1 MTDFPGRTLRV
12 WPTAARARAEAEQRQ
27 ASDPAVSAFVA
38 ASAGSGKTKLLTDR
52 MLRLM
57 LTGALPGRIQ
67 CLTFTK
73 AAAAEMALRLQHR
86 LGRWVTMDDV
96 ALDEELAALLV
107 PAGDDARRDARALFA
122 QVLDLPGG
130 MRIGTIHA
138 FCQSLLRRFPLEAAI
153 SPHFRLV
160 EDADARTAMDQAR
173 EGVLAGFPA
182 DALLELAGLTSAEGF
197 GRLVTALDAKRGVL
211 TPALALSEPQ
221 LVAAMRRA
229 VGVGAEDDAGLIAA
243 AVEWPEREAVVAA
256 QRLAMAHG
264 SPGVQQKAERMLGW
278 LGLPPGLRQEH
289 WDEWLKE
296 LLTAA
301 GEPRAPSS
309 FAAKGLAAKHPEI
322 VERMVAEQARV
333 LGVEDQRRALRV
345 VAASTALLLLT
356 APVLRA
362 YAGRKEEGGLL
373 DYNDLIGHTS
383 GLLRDPGAGWVLY
396 KLDGGLDHLLLD
408 EVQDTAPE
416 QWQIAHRLTEEFF
429 AGLGAAAEEGRKR
442 TFFAVGD
449 PKQSIYSF
457 QGADPMEFERSR
469 AQMAARV
476 GAAEW
481 RDVTLDVS
489 FRSTTPVLALV
500 DAVFADPEAARG
512 VADDGP
518 LHHFADR
525 AGAAGRVELWPL
537 TPVPEA
543 PPAEPWTVPE
553 RNMGLVSAPQRLAD
567 ALASWIGDALRD
579 GVRLVSRDRPL
590 AAGDVLVLVRRR
602 DDFAQS
608 LVRALKARGVPVA
621 GLDRL
626 VLNEQAAVQDML
638 ALCDAVLLPED
649 DLAVA
654 CVLTSPLGGLTDDE
668 LMQLSVGRRATL
680 WGALRDR
687 AAEHEAWQQAWTM
700 LSTLRARA
708 DFITP
713 HALIAEA
720 LGPLGGRARLL
731 ARLGPDAAEPLDELL
746 NAALAY
752 TAAHTPSLQ
761 GFAHWLRRS
770 GATVKR
776 ETEGAGG
783 TVRIM
788 TVHGAKG
795 LQAPLVI
802 LPDTTTLPPK
812 DEPFGWRPDPR
823 TGVMLP
829 LWSPRKEFRCA
840 AVDQARAA
848 EQDLKT
854 REYNRLLYV
863 ALTRAE
869 DRLVVCGW
877 ETRKGVPDQSW
888 YRMVERG
895 FHAIGAESSAFDAV
909 PGAWTGARLVQDS
922 LQTTPPRSSAAS
934 SADVAAPLPAWAG
947 RPGDWQPDA
956 PPPEPPVPIAL
967 APSRPD
973 GAALGPVPSAAS
985 PLLSRDDA
993 GQRFLRGRLV
1003 HTLLQ
1008 HLPDVPEEARR
1019 DAALKHLRHG
1029 GFGLKPAEIE
1039 ALAQQALAVLAH
1051 PDLAPLFGP
1060 GSRAEQPLT
1069 GLVGGV
1075 VVSGVVDRMMVLP
1088 HEVLVADYKTNRTP
1102 PVDVA
1107 DTPVRYLRQLAAYRA
1122 VLRGIYPGRPVHC
1135 ALVWTDQA
1143 TVVSIPGPLLD
1154 AHQPSA

>member
-1 MTDFPGRTLRV
+1 MSVL
-12 WPTAARARAEAEQRQ
+12 PTAARERAEAEQRQ

-57 LTGALPGRIQ
+57 LTGADPSRIQ

-86 LGRWVTMDDV
+86 LGRWVTLDDT
-96 ALDEELAALLV
+96 ALDSELAALTV
-107 PAGDDARRDARALFA
+107 PGGDEARTAARALFA

-138 FCQSLLRRFPLEAAI
+138 FCQSLLRRFPIEAAI

-173 EGVLAGFPA
+173 EDVLAHYPA

-197 GRLVTALDAKRGVL
+197 ARLVTVLDAKRGL
-211 TPALALSEPQ
+211 LEPALALSAPQ
-221 LVAAMRRA
+221 LIAAMRRA
-229 VGVGAEDDAGLIAA
+229 AGAGAGDETALLAA
-243 AVEWPEREAVVAA
+243 AVEWPEREAIVAV
-256 QRLAMAHG
+256 QRITQAHG
-264 SPGVQQKAERMLGW
+264 TLAVQQRAERMLGW
-278 LGLPPGLRQEH
+278 LGLPPELRREH
-289 WDEWLKE
+289 WAEWLTE
-296 LLTAA
+296 LLTGA
-301 GEPRAPSS
+301 GEPRATSA
-309 FAAKGLAAKHPEI
+309 FAGKALAAKHSKIIET
-322 VERMVAEQARV
+322 MAAEQTRV
-333 LGVEDQRRALRV
+333 LAVEDQRRALRV
-345 VAASTALLLLT
+345 AAASTALLLLA

-373 DYNDLIGHTS
+373 DYSDLIGHTS
-383 GLLRDPGAGWVLY
+383 DLLRDPGAAWVLY
-396 KLDGGLDHLLLD
+396 KLDGGIDHLLLD

-416 QWQIAHRLTEEFF
+416 QWQIAHRLSEEFF
-429 AGLGAAAEEGRKR
+429 AGLGAAAEAGRKR

-457 QGADPMEFERSR
+457 QGADPAEFERSR
-469 AQMAARV
+469 AEMAARV
-476 GAAEW
+476 GEGEW

-489 FRSTTPVLALV
+489 FRSTPPVLALV

-543 PPAEPWTVPE
+543 PLSEPWTVPE

-567 ALASWIGDALRD
+567 ALAGWISDALRT
-579 GVRLVSRDRPL
+579 GVRLESRDRRL
-590 AAGDVLVLVRRR
+590 APGDVLVLVRRR
-602 DDFAQS
+602 DDFATS
-608 LVRALKARGVPVA
+608 LVRALKARRVPVA

-626 VLNEQAAVQDML
+626 VLGEQAAVQDML

-654 CVLTSPLGGLTDDE
+654 CVLTSPLGGLTDDD
-668 LMQLSVGRRATL
+668 LMRLSVGRPATL
-680 WGALRDR
+680 WEALRDR
-687 AAEHEAWQQAWTM
+687 EREHPVWHQAWTL
-700 LSTLRARA
+700 LSTLRSRA
-708 DFITP
+708 DFVTP
-713 HALIAEA
+713 HALVAEA
-720 LGPLGGRARLL
+720 LGPLSGRARLL

-752 TAAHTPSLQ
+752 TAQRAPSLQ
-761 GFAHWLRRS
+761 GFVHWLRRS

-776 ETEGAGG
+776 EAEGAGG
-783 TVRIM
+783 TVRVM

-802 LPDTTTLPPK
+802 LPDTTAPPPK
-812 DEPFGWRPDPR
+812 EEPFGWCADPT
-823 TGVMLP
+823 TGIRLP
-829 LWSPRKEFRCA
+829 LWSPRKEFRCL
-840 AVDQARAA
+840 AVDQARAT
-848 EQDLKT
+848 EQELKT

-869 DRLVVCGW
+869 DRLLVCGW
-877 ETRKGVPDQSW
+877 ETRKGVPEQSW

-895 FHAIGAESSAFDAV
+895 FHALGAEASAFNAV
-909 PGAWTGARLVQDS
+909 LGAWAGKLLGQDS
-922 LQTTPPRSSAAS
+922 EQTAPHRGA
-934 SADVAAPLPAWAG
+934 VARFTAVATPLPAWAG
-947 RPGDWQPDA
+947 RPGAWQPDP
-956 PPPEPPVPIAL
+956 PPPEPPVPVPL

-973 GAALGPVPSAAS
+973 GAALGPVPSSAS
-985 PLLSRDDA
+985 PLLSREDA

-1008 HLPDVPEEARR
+1008 HLPDLPEPARP
-1019 DAALKHLRHG
+1019 AAARSHLRHV
-1029 GFGLKPAEIE
+1029 GFGLTAAEVE
-1039 ALAQQALAVLAH
+1039 TLAEQTLAVLAN
-1051 PDLAPLFGP
+1051 PELAPLFGP

-1069 GLVGGV
+1069 GLIGGV
-1075 VVSGVVDRMMVLP
+1075 VVSGVVDRMVVLP
-1088 HEVLVADYKTNRTP
+1088 QEILVADYKSNRAAP
-1102 PVDVA
+1102 ADVA

-1122 VLRGIYPGRPVHC
+1122 VLRGVYPGRPVHC
-1135 ALVWTDQA
+1135 ALVWTDEA
-1143 TVVSIPGPLLD
+1143 VVTAIPGPLLD
-1154 AHQPSA
+1154 AYQPSA